1 MQPLKLVF
9 FWFALKT
16 IIDTMIYLN
25 LCLTTKTAIHFMKN
39 SFLPLQHTAPFLFFF
54 FTSTGTSLVKTP
66 CFICTAKSTPMT
78 SKGVLPSVR
87 DFSRWPW
94 MHPQYS
100 NTPLVFSCRFS
111 CSWSWQ
117 TWPSLPLGSAL
128 TWSKTF
134 LVAEFLWSQEILLS
148 TWKGGKNYDST
159 FRSMHKFWWLYTS
172 WPS

>member
-1 MQPLKLVF
+1 
-9 FWFALKT
+9 
-16 IIDTMIYLN
+16 
-25 LCLTTKTAIHFMKN
+25 
-39 SFLPLQHTAPFLFFF
+39 
-54 FTSTGTSLVKTP
+54 
-66 CFICTAKSTPMT
+66 MT
-78 SKGVLPSVR
+78 SKSVFPSVR
-87 DFSRWPW
+87 DFSRWPGGGLWRGWAWNLLQPQHCFTTLLASRRSLGNLGTSAIVMLTPPWRVVSWACFIISTVKDLESGKYIRYSPW

-148 TWKGGKNYDST
+148 TWKGGKNYD
-159 FRSMHKFWWLYTS
+159 
-172 WPS
+172 